1 MLLAMN
7 LLALV
12 DFTSSTMAFQ
22 HRLLYLVSA
31 KTSGKRTLDP
41 SCCID
46 RRNGKTTQRSVALR
60 LLCTSRVPGRNGSL
74 YSHGILPSRTGTIGG
89 DDGENGETSML
100 KGLADQRVV
109 PKDMRR
115 QTTVETLWA
124 AHSMLADICK
134 G

>member
-12 DFTSSTMAFQ
+12 DFTSSTMALQ

-41 SCCID
+41 SCCVD
-46 RRNGKTTQRSVALR
+46 RRNKKTTQRSV
-60 LLCTSRVPGRNGSL
+60 TSRVPGRNGSL
-74 YSHGILPSRTGTIGG
+74 YFHGILPSRTGMIGGDDG
-89 DDGENGETSML
+89 DDGENGDTSML
-100 KGLADQRVV
+100 KVLADQRTV

-115 QTTVETLWA
+115 LTAVETLWA

>member
-12 DFTSSTMAFQ
+12 DFTSSTMALQ

-41 SCCID
+41 SCCVD
-46 RRNGKTTQRSVALR
+46 RRNEKTTQRSV
-60 LLCTSRVPGRNGSL
+60 TSRVPGRNGSL
-74 YSHGILPSRTGTIGG
+74 YSRGILPSRTGMIGG
-89 DDGENGETSML
+89 DNGENGDNGDNGETSML
-100 KGLADQRVV
+100 KVLADQRTV

-115 QTTVETLWA
+115 LTAVETL
-124 AHSMLADICK
+124 
-134 G
+134 